1 MSQSQNAKEQFSFNE
16 KLMPQP
22 EMLEERKSKRSLF
35 IGIPK
40 ETNPYES
47 RIMLTPQAVKQLTED
62 GHQIAIES
70 NAGIKSR
77 WNDEDYVSAGAIIK
91 TRKEIFNSEIVI
103 KVSPFEE
110 DEIKLLT
117 GNQLIISALHF
128 NTQSLKKI
136 KLLKEKKITA
146 VGIELMKDDENYNPF
161 VQTMNEIAG
170 ILAINT
176 ANEYLSNPVL
186 GKGILLGGITG
197 IPAAKVIIIGAGTA
211 GEYAARTAIGL
222 GAQVKVFDNSV
233 SKLQNLKSKL
243 GIQLFTSVLQK
254 QVIANTLKTAD
265 VLIGA
270 LDDTK
275 DENNIIISKKMIS
288 SMKKGSV
295 IIDLNTDS
303 ASCFATSDITH
314 FGNPAFEIHGIIH
327 YCVPNMASKAPR
339 TASVAL
345 SNSIFP
351 ILQKISHEKNTSNI
365 IRSITEIRNGT
376 YIYEGILT
384 NERIAKKFNI
394 DYRDIELLSS
404 FY

>member
-1 MSQSQNAKEQFSFNE
+1 MSQSQKAKEQFSFNE

>member
-1 MSQSQNAKEQFSFNE
+1 
-16 KLMPQP
+16 
-22 EMLEERKSKRSLF
+22 
-35 IGIPK
+35 
-40 ETNPYES
+40 
-47 RIMLTPQAVKQLTED
+47 VKQLTED